1 MKCCVVLSQSIYITC
16 IVFTVDFIHTAL
28 LHFLSQF
35 VPKQKLNLVRHMVPS
50 WLLLL
55 MQEAQNLTETVRCSI
70 PTFDPS
76 VQHCMA
82 RKIFFAH
89 ECLGALFTFI
99 WLGSLMNILDVHN
112 EAGSTVE
119 RLATVL
125 ACIAVLSCRSN
136 SD

>member
-1 MKCCVVLSQSIYITC
+1 MYGDLLAS
-16 IVFTVDFIHTAL
+16 AL
-28 LHFLSQF
+28 
-35 VPKQKLNLVRHMVPS
+35 
-50 WLLLL
+50 
-55 MQEAQNLTETVRCSI
+55 EAGSSEPDCKTVRCSI

-82 RKIFFAH
+82 CKVFFAH

-112 EAGSTVE
+112 EAGPTVE

-125 ACIAVLSCRSN
+125 ACIAVLACRSN